1 MTTEEILERFY
12 NEYIRYHGISGERW
26 RAQRRLLL
34 EFDATLDG
42 RTLAEVTQ
50 GDFQSFAGALL
61 DSGLHVNTVRKKLN
75 MIRPLYSWAYAAGVV
90 DAETYLR
97 LKQVK
102 NPRGSSGNSIPQ
114 PYTRKDLDRFW
125 SELESAYKLMPAKG
139 PGSQSLKRWL
149 TKGGGWTHVR
159 RHAMRLQLE
168 AMVRLALDCGM
179 RRSEIFG
186 LTLDDMHYENE
197 YIVVRGKA
205 DPTTG
210 LPKVRSVPVTGDAR
224 AAIKQ
229 WVEFRTLLRPTLGH
243 GPRWPDG
250 LHPVQDAAPA
260 HGRTGLALASVSPH
274 GGDGVAEGRGRP
286 GGGECAAR
294 ARHPSTDTGL
304 RGDPE
309 VRHRQ
314 EARQGRSEVQRGG
327 DQPCSVNVTSRASAC
342 APTSCGSTS
351 PESLRWKL
359 PRSYRRTGVRG
370 QPTTWRN
377 ACMSTVASW
386 RSRTTTARGRWRSA

>member
-229 WVEFRTLLRPTLGH
+229 WVEFRTLLRPTHNSPWLVLHRSAMDPVGPMGFTRFKTLLQHTVGPDWRWHRFRHTAATEWLRAGADLEVVSALLGH
-243 GPRWPDG
+243 ATLQQTLGY
-250 LHPVQDAAPA
+250 AAILKSDIA
-260 HGRTGLALASVSPH
+260 KKLGKVEAKFSEAVTNR
-274 GGDGVAEGRGRP
+274 
-286 GGGECAAR
+286 AA
-294 ARHPSTDTGL
+294 
-304 RGDPE
+304 
-309 VRHRQ
+309 
-314 EARQGRSEVQRGG
+314 
-327 DQPCSVNVTSRASAC
+327 
-342 APTSCGSTS
+342 
-351 PESLRWKL
+351 
-359 PRSYRRTGVRG
+359 
-370 QPTTWRN
+370 
-377 ACMSTVASW
+377 
-386 RSRTTTARGRWRSA
+386 